1 MKIVY
6 DKNEDKVTFDKTYK
20 FFFKNSLLN
29 SYFHNVYSDINDVV
43 LLEEVI
49 DTFNH
54 RTCEI
59 LMSNLI
65 NLLLYYIYLNIFPV
79 LHNNLH
85 FQNHFHL
92 NCLLR
97 LLKILVL
104 ILIQKHNI

>member
-6 DKNEDKVTFDKTYK
+6 DKNEDKIVFDKTYN
-20 FFFKNSLLN
+20 FFFKNSLLD

-65 NLLLYYIYLNIFPV
+65 NLLLYLEE
-79 LHNNLH
+79 
-85 FQNHFHL
+85 
-92 NCLLR
+92 
-97 LLKILVL
+97 
-104 ILIQKHNI
+104 QKHTLSTISLSDIVVKK